1 MTLKILSLNLFEGGI
16 LWDNIVT
23 FLHKEQ
29 PDILCLQEVIDG
41 SADQPTHFQ
50 SITRLKKVLPDFHY
64 FFSPELYEVSSK
76 GEGDIGNAIFS
87 RFPLSNQQT
96 IFLNGKYQKVN
107 RPEDKED
114 FSTDPKNL
122 QSCLVTVAEKSI
134 HVLNL
139 HGIWGLDGGD
149 NPDRL
154 EMSEK
159 IIGVI
164 RDKLSLVLMGD
175 FNVRPDTQ
183 TIRNIEKHL
192 VNVFKDELTTS
203 FNMRHKT
210 NPGYATAV
218 VDMFFATS
226 DLTIVSHCCPDDDV
240 SDHKPLVVMIEM

>member
-16 LWDNIVT
+16 LWENIVT

-50 SITRLKKVLPDFHY
+50 SITRLKKLFPDFYY
-64 FFSPELYEVSSK
+64 FFSPELFEVSSK
-76 GEGDIGNAIFS
+76 GESDIGNAIFS
-87 RFPLSNQQT
+87 RFPISNQQT
-96 IFLNGKYQKVN
+96 IFLNGEYQKVD
-107 RPEDKED
+107 RPDDKSD
-114 FSTDPKNL
+114 FSHDPQNM
-122 QSCLVTVAEKSI
+122 QYCTV
-134 HVLNL
+134 VVNDQPLYVFNL

-149 NPDRL
+149 NPERL
-154 EMSEK
+154 KMSKK
-159 IIGVI
+159 IVDAVK
-164 RDKLSLVLMGD
+164 DKSPLVLMGD
-175 FNVRPDTQ
+175 FNLRPDTQ

-192 VNVFKDELTTS
+192 VNVFKDELITS

-240 SDHKPLVVMIEM
+240 SDHKPLVVMIEL